1 MTTTA
6 KVIGGSRRLLTIDE
20 YDRMA
25 RVGIFGP
32 EERVE
37 LIAGELVRMAPIGSR
52 HAASVANVTDWFH
65 PRLPRS
71 AALRVQSPIRIPQ
84 HSEPEPDIAIVRRRI
99 DAYVGRHPE
108 PEDILLVIEVSDTT
122 LRIDRNVKMPL
133 YAAAGI
139 PEAWLVDLPRRRIL
153 VYRQPADGIYR
164 EVMVVRDG
172 TLTPLAFPDLAIRL
186 DEIIP

>member
-1 MTTTA
+1 VTTTA
-6 KVIGGSRRLLTIDE
+6 RVAGGSRRLLTIDE

-37 LIAGELVRMAPIGSR
+37 LILGELVRMAPIGSR
-52 HAASVANVTDWFH
+52 HAASVANLQDWFV

-84 HSEPEPDIAIVRRRI
+84 HSEPEPHIVIVRRRT
-99 DAYVGRHPE
+99 DGYVERHPE
-108 PEDILLVIEVSDTT
+108 PEDILLVIEVADTT
-122 LRIDRNVKMPL
+122 LRYDRDVKMSL
-133 YAAAGI
+133 YAAAEI
-139 PEAWLVDLPRRRIL
+139 MEAWLVDLPRRRIL
-153 VYRQPADGIYR
+153 VYRQPVDDVYR
-164 EVMVVRDG
+164 EVTVVRDG
-172 TLTPLAFPDLAIRL
+172 TLTPLASPDLSIRL

>member
-1 MTTTA
+1 
-6 KVIGGSRRLLTIDE
+6 VGGSRRLLTIDE

-52 HAASVANVTDWFH
+52 HATSVANLDDGFH

-84 HSEPEPDIAIVRRRI
+84 HSEPEPDIAIVRRRA
-99 DAYVGRHPE
+99 DGYVERHPQ
-108 PEDILLVIEVSDTT
+108 PEDTLLVIEVADTT
-122 LRIDRNVKMPL
+122 LRYDRDVKMPL

-153 VYRQPADGIYR
+153 VYRRPVDGIYG
-164 EVMVVRDG
+164 EVTVVREG
-172 TLTPLAFPDLAIRL
+172 TLTPLAFPDLSIRL